1 VLRAFSLL
9 VAAILVFTV
18 GASGAASEVTRVE
31 AEPPASFSI
40 LRVCAYPAFSLAR
53 KRCTRDQRAATLVSS
68 KFACSATIRVGIPHR
83 LHAWM
88 TYEGTVVHQFTTRA
102 LSRGLW
108 DLWISENVGST
119 PLPGGRWT
127 CGFSFGSVHTG
138 ASFRSGGATG
148 PITGAAVCDAR
159 HSLFYA
165 HHRIRVCKRDESL
178 RPIHATPRILCSA
191 VFVKQAGKTG
201 EAQLLSGGTDAAT
214 PDVEEIPSPLGIW
227 WTAFAPAAPAADR
240 TFAAGDYVCRFSLN
254 GRTVVEKPF
263 QIIPG

>member
-1 VLRAFSLL
+1 VLRAFSF
-9 VAAILVFTV
+9 VAAILILAV
-18 GASGAASEVTRVE
+18 GAAGAASQVTRVE

-53 KRCTRDQRAATLVSS
+53 KRCTRDQRAGILVSS
-68 KFACSATIRVGIPHR
+68 KFACSAAIRVGSPHR

-88 TYEGTVVHQFTTRA
+88 TYEGTVVHQFTTRV

-119 PLPGGRWT
+119 PLPGGRWK
-127 CGFSFGSVHTG
+127 CGFSFGSVHIG
-138 ASFRSGGATG
+138 ASFRSGGETG

-165 HHRIRVCKRDESL
+165 HHRIRVCERDESH
-178 RPIHATPRILCSA
+178 RPIRPTPRILCSA

-201 EAQLLSGGTDAAT
+201 EAQLLSGGTHAAT
-214 PDVEEIPSPLGIW
+214 PDVEEIHSPIGIW

-254 GRTVVEKPF
+254 GRTVIEKPF
-263 QIIPG
+263 QIISG